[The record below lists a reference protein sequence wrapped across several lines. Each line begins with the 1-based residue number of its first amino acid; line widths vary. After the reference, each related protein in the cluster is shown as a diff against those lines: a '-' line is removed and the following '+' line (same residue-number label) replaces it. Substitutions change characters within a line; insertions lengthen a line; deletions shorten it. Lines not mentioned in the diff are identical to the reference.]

1 MITHEHVQHLTRR
14 NDTLAQKIE
23 KLRHKGAKL
32 TEKGVRSL
40 EVVAGAAIGG
50 LIQGMA
56 KDQVAGS
63 HVFRIP
69 TDLGLGIG
77 LNLAGFLDLAGDEWS
92 HHLNNLGDG
101 FLGAYF
107 SDLGHAIGNRKRTT
121 GSFFPPKGAA
131 GALPGVVAQ
140 GAVSPDQMAA
150 HLLHQMQTAQQGR

>member
-23 KLRHKGAKL
+23 QLRHKGAKI

-50 LIQGMA
+50 LLQGMA
-56 KDQVAGS
+56 KDQEHGS
-63 HVFRIP
+63 HIFRIP

-77 LNLAGFLDLAGDEWS
+77 LNLAGFLDLAGNEWS

-107 SDLGHAIGNRKRTT
+107 SDLGFSIGKKKRET
-121 GSFFPPKGAA
+121 GSFFAAKSSPALPAAAAA
-131 GALPGVVAQ
+131 GD
-140 GAVSPDQMAA
+140 VSPQQMAEA
-150 HLLHQMQTAQQGR
+150 LLQQMAGRAG